1 MINPKPPITDTQKH
15 MLRLIQRTTDS
26 GEGWRQVSGFLWDL
40 VVEQSHPELTELDQ
54 ENKRVRF
61 TPEGVT
67 VMRYLP

>member
-1 MINPKPPITDTQKH
+1 

-26 GEGWRQVSGFLWDL
+26 GEGWRQVSGFLRDL

-61 TPEGVT
+61 TPEGLI
-67 VMRYLP
+67 VMKYLP